1 MAGPR
6 PKGNTRTGQDREF
19 TNIENVSQ
27 SRETMDRHEK
37 SAMAKE
43 LATTAPDLAGMD
55 VMDRA
60 QRMGHTMTSGE
71 MIAKLQRINPNFVFR
86 VSKSDDTK
94 MGIYISFWE
103 KQITGGYKP
112 ELVHICGMEN
122 TAHPLTGGV
131 MPEFSIIDTAPEAV
145 PGPDGEI
152 RYRAFKAETRGWR
165 TVISILLK
173 RGIITAY
180 DVEKHFGIIPSKDSS
195 RWHELMMTPLELG
208 QLRGNNDTYEPQG
221 RAEERNDDDRRGSTE
236 VDSYG
241 DSGSTGTG
249 RGNEAEARGR
259 ESGEGSADASHDPRR
274 EASGANSGGA
284 EELQAH

>member
-173 RGIITAY
+173 RGM
-180 DVEKHFGIIPSKDSS
+180 
-195 RWHELMMTPLELG
+195 MMTPLELG